1 MEQDGREADS
11 IVIVMHIPKTA
22 GSTMR
27 TFILDQYEPG
37 QVYRSYREYGY
48 GKQDRLTAQTR
59 CIIGH
64 DPFGTHH
71 QQLTKPY
78 TYATMLRDPVE
89 RVLSEFY
96 YLKRW
101 PRHDPYI
108 SAELEKRNWDLDFYI
123 GSTDEKFLNR
133 TFNTQTRYAAGQY
146 SPDCPDLELAKANLS
161 RYFSVVGITDMFDD
175 SLSWMRRQF
184 GWRDTP
190 YRNRNVAPG
199 RPGEERPTGAQIA
212 RIAEMNG
219 LDIKLYEWGKAN
231 LLNRLGESDK

>member
-1 MEQDGREADS
+1 MEQAGRDADS
-11 IVIVMHIPKTA
+11 ILIVMHIPKTA

-48 GKQDRLTAQTR
+48 GKQDRLTGQTR

-71 QQLTKPY
+71 RKLTKPY

-89 RVLSEFY
+89 RVLSEFF

-108 SAELEKRNWDLDFYI
+108 SEELEKRNWELDYYLS
-123 GSTDEKFLNR
+123 STDEKFLKR
-133 TFNTQTRYAAGQY
+133 TFNTQTRYASGQS
-146 SPDCPDLELAKANLS
+146 SPCSLDLEQAKSNLS
-161 RYFSVVGITDMFDD
+161 RYFSVVGITDMFDE
-175 SLSWMRRQF
+175 SLDRMKNRF
-184 GWRDTP
+184 GWGDMP
-190 YRNRNVAPG
+190 YRNRNVAPKQ
-199 RPGEERPTGAQIA
+199 PETEQPSEEQIA
-212 RIAEMNG
+212 KIKEMNA
-219 LDIKLYEWGKAN
+219 LDIQLYEWGKAN
-231 LLNRLGESDK
+231 MLNRLQERL